1 MKKVLDLIKRHS
13 IEAIVLFALLLVGAL
28 SFVFIKLFSSTG
40 NTVTVTVDGEIFGEY
55 SLYVDAVYEIGEG
68 NILTVK
74 GGVAFMSYADC
85 PDKTCKNMGKISKT
99 GEKIICLPN
108 RVSAEIRD

>member
-13 IEAIVLFALLLVGAL
+13 TEAIVLFALLFIGVL
-28 SFVFIKLFSSTG
+28 SFVFLELFSKPG
-40 NTVTVTVDGEIFGEY
+40 NTVTVTVDGELYGKY

-68 NILTVK
+68 NILTVS
-74 GGVAFMSYADC
+74 GGMAYMSYADC
-85 PDKTCKNMGKISKT
+85 PDKTCINMGKISKT